1 MNSPAI
7 FRIAESPS
15 DVVKALLVRAI
26 VFMEEQH
33 VSYAEEID
41 AFENDALHVVGEID
55 GEPVA
60 AARIRF
66 LDGVAKLERLAIR
79 CAWRGQGHGDRML
92 DFLVE
97 TARSRGYAHFK
108 LHAQARLR
116 AFYEKHGFHAEGPPF
131 LEANIPHL
139 LMRREDA
146 GASPA
151 RQ

>member
-1 MNSPAI
+1 MNSLSI
-7 FRIAESPS
+7 FRIAENPA

-26 VFMEEQH
+26 VFMEEQRIP
-33 VSYAEEID
+33 YAEEID
-41 AFENDALHVVGEID
+41 AFENDSLHVVGEID
-55 GEPVA
+55 GEPIA

-79 CAWRGQGHGDRML
+79 SAWRGQGHGDRML
-92 DFLVE
+92 EFLVA
-97 TARSRGYAHFK
+97 TARSRGYANFK

-116 AFYEKHGFHAEGPPF
+116 AFYEKHGFQAEGPPF

-139 LMRREDA
+139 LMRRDDSVVA
-146 GASPA
+146 PA

>member
-1 MNSPAI
+1 METPSF
-7 FRIAESPS
+7 FRIAETPA

-79 CAWRGQGHGDRML
+79 TAWRGQGHGDRMME
-92 DFLVE
+92 FLLA
-97 TARSRGYAHFK
+97 TARSRGYAKFK

-116 AFYEKHGFHAEGPPF
+116 AFYEKHGFQAEAPPF

-139 LMRREDA
+139 LMRRDDA
-146 GASPA
+146 GVAPAS
-151 RQ
+151 Q